1 MSARPLK
8 AAARQAQSKNTS
20 PGRAKASTQA
30 GAQPKATTRAS
41 AALQSPAVTLTRR
54 PRVSEMDPA
63 LFDGRAMGYVPPDTL
78 TISPTLRLQRASVAD
93 IDPITYEVVRHAL
106 WHVNEEHG
114 ATIQRI
120 SGSPVAMYALDLNP
134 SILTE
139 DGEFVYF
146 GPYMQYMSGVTDTQ
160 VKWILENRSG
170 NPGIRDGDMFLAND
184 PWVGAAHQQD
194 VMLICPVFWEGE
206 LFCWVTNCLHQYDIG
221 GITPS
226 SFCGS
231 AESAFEEGICIPP
244 VKIVENNEI
253 RRDIEEL
260 YLRASRKPQA
270 VALDFRAQL
279 AGNITARDRVLALV
293 SRYGPQVVKGVMR
306 RILDHSEQAFLDK
319 LRRLPDGV
327 WRERTYVECCRPGDR
342 RTHQVMLTLRKK
354 GTELIF
360 ENDGTADQEGAM
372 NATYSGWR
380 GSIMVALNQL
390 LCWDQYF
397 AIGGA
402 LRHVRFDPT
411 PGTFNCANYPASVS
425 TAPVQAMEI
434 SLYPTYNVLSKMLF
448 GDPQMREDIMCIG
461 GTSQWPAT
469 LFRGIDQWG
478 ERYGYLLVD
487 PIGGAIGAFATGD
500 GINTGGQ
507 SRTPICKLPNVEHTE
522 QTFPLLFLYRKE
534 VVDSGGAGRWRG
546 GMSAESCFIPHGT
559 DTITHDTLSS
569 GNATPT
575 APGIM
580 GGYPGS
586 VNVYQFRTGTDVHEQ
601 FAQQRIPAAISD
613 VAGREVTL
621 QLRQENFAQTKSD
634 VYSVIWS
641 AAAGFG
647 DPFERDPERVLADV
661 LDNRAVSIEAA
672 RSIYGVVI
680 SEGRLDAKATA
691 RVRRVARA
699 KRCQSPESVQKL
711 TGKQISQVTD
721 TLAVR
726 RSGGKAHYC
735 CVKCATDLGP
745 VRENYKLACVREDRD
760 ITHANPNIGDWRR
773 YIDDE
778 PVFRQ
783 FFCPGCGSL
792 IENEIARAG
801 DPVLHDI
808 ELHLR

>member
-1 MSARPLK
+1 M
-8 AAARQAQSKNTS
+8 
-20 PGRAKASTQA
+20 AK
-30 GAQPKATTRAS
+30 
-41 AALQSPAVTLTRR
+41 
-54 PRVSEMDPA
+54 VSEMDSTA
-63 LFDGRAMGYVPPDTL
+63 FDGRNMGYVPPKTL
-78 TISPTLRLQRASVAD
+78 NISGKLKLHKSVAKN

-139 DGEFVYF
+139 NGEFVYF

-160 VKWILENRSG
+160 VKWILEFRSD

-194 VMLICPVFWEGE
+194 VMLICPVFWKGE

-226 SFCGS
+226 SFCGA
-231 AESAFEEGICIPP
+231 AENAFEEGICIPP

-260 YLRASRKPQA
+260 YLRASRKPEV

-279 AGNITARDRVLALV
+279 AGNITARNRVLALIA
-293 SRYGPQVVKGVMR
+293 RYGHEVVKGVMK
-306 RILDHSEQAFLDK
+306 RIMDNAEVGFLEK
-319 LRRLPDGV
+319 LKRLPDGV
-327 WRERTYVECCRPGDR
+327 WRERSYVECCRPGDR
-342 RTHQVMLTLRKK
+342 RTHRVCLTLIKK
-354 GTELIF
+354 GNRLVF
-360 ENDGTADQEGAM
+360 ENEGTAPQDGAM

-397 AIGGA
+397 CIGGA
-402 LRHVRFDPT
+402 LRHVDFDPT

-434 SLYPTYNVLSKMLF
+434 SLYPAYNVLSKMIHN
-448 GDPQMREDIMCIG
+448 DPEMRKDIMCIG

-469 LFRGIDQWG
+469 IFRGIDQWG

-500 GINTGGQ
+500 GISTGGQ

-534 VVDSGGAGRWRG
+534 VVDSGGAGRYRG
-546 GMSAESCFIPHGT
+546 GLSAESCFIPHGT
-559 DTITHDTLSS
+559 DVITQDTLSS

-575 APGIM
+575 SPGIM

-586 VNVYQFRTGTDVHEQ
+586 VNVYKFKTGTDIKQ
-601 FAQQRIPAAISD
+601 RLAAQKMIGDIAEVS
-613 VAGREVTL
+613 GEEVTL
-621 QLRQENFAQTKSD
+621 QLRQENFLQRPDD
-634 VYSVIWS
+634 VYAVIW
-641 AAAGFG
+641 AAGAGFG
-647 DPFERDPERVLADV
+647 DPFERDPRKVHEDV
-661 LDNRAVSIEAA
+661 VDSRSVSVAAA
-672 RSIYGVVI
+672 REIYGVVI
-680 SEGRLDAKATA
+680 DAGGQLDLDASA
-691 RVRRVARA
+691 RLRAARRDARRRKDGPVKRLKGKVIA
-699 KRCQSPESVQKL
+699 KTTDSLELRREAGGVHVCCSRC
-711 TGKQISQVTD
+711 
-721 TLAVR
+721 A
-726 RSGGKAHYC
+726 A
-735 CVKCATDLGP
+735 DLGS
-745 VRENYKLACVREDRD
+745 VRENYKEHCVKAELD
-760 ITHANPNIGDWRR
+760 IAAANPNIGDWRR
-773 YIDDE
+773 YIDDR

-783 FFCPGCGSL
+783 FYCPGCGAL
-792 IENEIARAG
+792 IENEVAREN
-801 DPVLHDI
+801 DEVLRDI